1 MDWTPLSLKTLTTQI
16 PKVVNDNFTAVQT
29 YIDVFYDEAGKVII
43 KPIDTTGRVK
53 GATGQ
58 FVNTITDN
66 LTVKNQFTNLYAN
79 YTTVDSD
86 FVTYFTGSDVT
97 TRLATSDPSSASYV
111 DSSTLVWPLEPS
123 TYSWVDVQTPYIK
136 IDNDAS
142 YGFQNDNL
150 GQEFRLL
157 FDDSPSTT
165 DPFKILLESSIGGS
179 KTLEVTVAD
188 SSATWIKLITTA
200 YDASNGPTWTVKEYG
215 GNYTIS

>member
-1 MDWTPLSLKTLTTQI
+1 MDWTPLSLKTLITQI
-16 PKVVNDNFTAVQT
+16 PKVVNDNFTAT
-29 YIDVFYDEAGKVII
+29 ERYLDVFYDENRQVII
-43 KPIDTTGRVK
+43 KPVNTTGRVK

-66 LTVKNQFTNLYAN
+66 LTVKNQFTNLYEN

-86 FVTYFTGSDVT
+86 FVTYFTGSTVT

-111 DSSTLVWPLEPS
+111 DSSTLVWPFEPS

-136 IDNDAS
+136 ISNDVS

-157 FDDSPSTT
+157 FDGSGASPFT
-165 DPFKILLESSIGGS
+165 ILLESSTGGEINLS
-179 KTLEVTVAD
+179 VTAAD
-188 SSATWIKLITTA
+188 ASATWIKLITTA
-200 YDASNGPTWTVKEYG
+200 YDVSNGPTWTVKEYG
-215 GNYTIS
+215 GTYTIS